1 MALLFSLNNSA
12 AVVVE
17 YHHVSDST
25 PKSTSISP
33 ERFIAHLD
41 YLARA
46 GFTVVPLSQL
56 TEAVRQGAPL
66 PDKTIAISFDDA
78 YISVFTTA
86 FPLLKKRGWP
96 FTVFVNTSSVG
107 QSKLFMSWDQLREM
121 SKAGATIA
129 NHSVSHAHLVR
140 LMAGETREQWQQ
152 RILGEISNAQ
162 NIIEQKIGSA
172 AKFFAYPFG
181 EYDVHI
187 ESLLKAQGYI
197 AFGQQSGPLSPS
209 DNPQALPRFP
219 FGGMFT
225 ELEDFILKVNSQA
238 LNLSARWADDKGQ
251 PLDNLIVRAGARPW
265 LVIKPQD
272 SALLKRINCFA
283 TGQGAITA
291 QVRGE
296 ELWVRAVQPLKQGR
310 TRYNC
315 TATSAEKGRFLWFT
329 QQWLATDINGE
340 WHYQD

>member
-1 MALLFSLNNSA
+1 MRA

-17 YHHVSDST
+17 YHHVSDTT

-33 ERFIAHLD
+33 DHFIAHLD
-41 YLARA
+41 YLSRT
-46 GFTVVPLSQL
+46 GFKVVPLNQL
-56 TEAVRQGAPL
+56 AELVRQGEAL
-66 PDKTIAISFDDA
+66 PDKTIAITFDDA
-78 YISVFTTA
+78 YASVYTTA

-96 FTVFVNTSSVG
+96 FTVFVNTDSVG
-107 QSKLFMSWDQLREM
+107 QSKLFMNWDQLREM

-140 LMAGETREQWQQ
+140 RNNDETLEQW
-152 RILGEISNAQ
+152 RERVKSEILNAQ
-162 NIIEQKIGSA
+162 QIIEQEIGSA
-172 AKFFAYPFG
+172 PTIFAYPFG
-181 EYDVHI
+181 EYDTSTQSI
-187 ESLLKAQGYI
+187 LREQGYI

-225 ELEDFILKVNSQA
+225 ELEDFILKVNTQA
-238 LNLSARWADDKGQ
+238 LNLSARWADDNEQ

-272 SALLKRINCFA
+272 SGLLKRINCFA
-283 TGQGAITA
+283 TGQGAITT
-291 QVRGE
+291 QRRGD
-296 ELWVRAVQPLKQGR
+296 ELWVRATQPLKQGR

-315 TATSAEKGRFLWFT
+315 TAVTSEKGRFMWFT
-329 QQWLATDINGE
+329 QQWLATDVDGE
-340 WHYQD
+340 WRYQD